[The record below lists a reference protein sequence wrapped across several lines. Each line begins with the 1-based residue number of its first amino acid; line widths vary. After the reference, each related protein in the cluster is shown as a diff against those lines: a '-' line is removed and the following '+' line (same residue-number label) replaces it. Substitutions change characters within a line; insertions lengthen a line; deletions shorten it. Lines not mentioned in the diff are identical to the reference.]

1 MFVGFIQDLEKACE
15 ALRAKGIEH
24 FCDVQVNLYGDFIF
38 HYNGLTFCVKHDT
51 WEVFR
56 RASDDWREPKWVQI

>member
-1 MFVGFIQDLEKACE
+1 MFVGFLQDLEKACE

-24 FCDVQVNLYGDFIF
+24 FCDAQVNFYGDFIF

-51 WEVFR
+51 
-56 RASDDWREPKWVQI
+56 